1 MRLIKMLGITGAMA
15 LVAMAFVGA
24 GTASADSV
32 CLVDAGFDGA
42 CPAGSVWQGPIIGL
56 SKLAIFKLEQ
66 AVTKCQSGFLAK
78 FLGNEGPHVGM
89 TYLIAGLGFK
99 ECTGACK
106 NVTAEALPY
115 AFLVSSLQKEV
126 VLLQDQILPPAVLL
140 ENCMVLG
147 VELDCLYQAPAQTI
161 FPFVLEKNEEEAP
174 LASAL
179 DLSVPLTWAGDDPF
193 CPQQANWKA
202 NYLIYEDGDNGE
214 GPELFFTAL
223 P

>member
-1 MRLIKMLGITGAMA
+1 MRLIKMFGMAGATV

-24 GTASADSV
+24 STASADSV
-32 CLVDAGFDGA
+32 CLVDAGFAGE
-42 CPAGSVWQGPIIGL
+42 CPMGSVWQGPVIGL
-56 SKLAIFKLEQ
+56 SKLAVFKLEQ
-66 AVTKCQSGFLAK
+66 AVTKCQSGFLADP
-78 FLGNEGPHVGM
+78 LGNEGPHVGM
-89 TYLIAGLGFK
+89 TYLILGFGFK

-115 AFLVSSLQKEV
+115 VFLVSSLQKEV
-126 VLLQDQILPPAVLL
+126 VLLQDQMLPPAVLL

-147 VELDCLYQAPAQTI
+147 VELDCLYQAPAQTE
-161 FPFVLEKNEEEAP
+161 FPFVLEKNEQEEP

-179 DLSVPLTWAGDDPF
+179 DFSVPLTWAGDDPF
-193 CPQQANWKA
+193 CPPKASWNA

-214 GPELFFTAL
+214 GAELFFTAL